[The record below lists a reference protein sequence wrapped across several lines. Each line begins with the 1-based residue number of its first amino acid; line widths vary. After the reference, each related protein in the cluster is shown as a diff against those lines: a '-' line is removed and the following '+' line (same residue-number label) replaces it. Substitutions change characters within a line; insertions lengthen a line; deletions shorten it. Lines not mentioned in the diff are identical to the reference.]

1 MKLPPV
7 NVRHQGEAVSMPF
20 HRFDTIE
27 SKVLTPHLST
37 GRAPII
43 EGKYLYFCLN
53 QKTAGTGSELHYH
66 PNELLTFVVKGKV
79 NAVVGKDRRIAGP
92 GTFIMIPPNVRHSIK
107 ATEDGDCAYL
117 YIKDRTW
124 TVVGIAADEAPPE
137 RALTMEE
144 SEAIRVGEKSAKE
157 DGEAKGASQAILD
170 GVPNCYYEL
179 ADALDAPIGCANR
192 VEWLEGERSA
202 FGFFEFGRAS
212 QLESQASE
220 SEQFIYV
227 CSGTLKA
234 EVGNDQSEMKPGDIA
249 EIGKGVPY
257 RLASDGSEPVRFVSV
272 RSLPYLEERV
282 EQSNG

>member
-1 MKLPPV
+1 
-7 NVRHQGEAVSMPF
+7 MPF
-20 HRFDTIE
+20 HRFETIE
-27 SKVLTPHLST
+27 PTVLTPHLST
-37 GRAPII
+37 GRAPVI
-43 EGKYLYFCLN
+43 EGRFLYFCLN

-79 NAVVGKDRRIAGP
+79 NALVGKDRRIAGP

-137 RALTMEE
+137 RPLTMEE
-144 SEAIRVGEKSAKE
+144 SAAILAEGGSEKSKKE
-157 DGEAKGASQAILD
+157 GGVSQAIVE
-170 GVPNCYYEL
+170 GVPNCFYQL
-179 ADALDAPIGCANR
+179 ADALDAPVGCANR
-192 VEWLEGERSA
+192 KEWLEGERSA
-202 FGFFEFGRAS
+202 FGFFEFAAAS
-212 QLESQASE
+212 ELASDASE

-227 CSGTLKA
+227 CSGKLKA
-234 EVGNDQSEMKPGDIA
+234 EVGNDQAEMAPGDIA
-249 EIGKGVPY
+249 EIGKGMRY
-257 RLASDGSEPVRFVSV
+257 RLAADGSEPVRFVSV

>member
-1 MKLPPV
+1 
-7 NVRHQGEAVSMPF
+7 MPF

-37 GRAPII
+37 GHAPII
-43 EGKYLYFCLN
+43 EGRYLYFALN

-66 PNELLTFVVKGKV
+66 PNELLTFVVKGRV

-92 GTFIMIPPNVRHSIK
+92 GTFILIPPNVRHSIK

-124 TVVGIAADEAPPE
+124 TVVGIAADAAPPE

-144 SEAIRVGEKSAKE
+144 SEAIRVGEKE
-157 DGEAKGASQAILD
+157 WDEGGVVGESHAIIE
-170 GVPNCYYEL
+170 GVPDCYYEL
-179 ADALDAPIGCANR
+179 ADALDAPIGGANR

-249 EIGKGVPY
+249 EISKGVPY
-257 RLASDGSEPVRFVSV
+257 RLASKGNEPVRFVSV